1 MKKIKFLFIAIFIL
15 NSAFLLNAN
24 AEGTYWSNVK
34 NGPTTI
40 EQAKKQFGTRQL
52 DLIEGVWFEEG
63 LGTISIIKRNNQ
75 FQLYLIEA
83 NDAKNSIFNGTWEGT
98 LIESG
103 IRSFNFFNKVW
114 YSNSKGQIVKYGTQG
129 GVIKLNSSNTQFTKI
144 YDQLSDAGVNM
155 NSISRKV
162 WPIGSSRLKDP
173 LAPPPGGYVFEKFD
187 NFDDIIKRKKD
198 QKNPLQYWWVVV
210 LVGLVAFFIYTQ
222 TAKKIPK
229 KKSKKITSA
238 LKKNKKTKS
247 NSFLLKFYR
256 GEETLGISYWIYYSI
271 ISGIL
276 IFLITVMERAKV
288 NDSFVGLY
296 SLLALSYY
304 IFAAIG
310 TWRSANNY
318 TKMKIA
324 AKQTYGWATVTKVL
338 IVLAMI
344 RGVVAFVKAF

>member
-52 DLIEGVWFEEG
+52 DPIEGVWFDEG

-83 NDAKNSIFNGTWEGT
+83 SSTRNSIFNGTWEGT
-98 LIESG
+98 LIKSG

-155 NSISRKV
+155 SSIARKV
-162 WPIGSSRLKDP
+162 WPIR
-173 LAPPPGGYVFEKFD
+173 VFEKFD
-187 NFDDIIKRKKD
+187 NFDDIIKRKAD

-344 RGVVAFVKAF
+344 RSVVAIVKAF

>member
-15 NSAFLLNAN
+15 NSAFVLKAD

-34 NGPTTI
+34 NGPTTF

-52 DLIEGVWFEEG
+52 DPIEGVWFNEG

-83 NDAKNSIFNGTWEGT
+83 SSAIESKFDGTWEGT
-98 LIESG
+98 LIKTNN
-103 IRSFNFFNKVW
+103 RSFNFFNRIW
-114 YSNSKGQIVKYGTQG
+114 YHNSKGQVVKYGTQG
-129 GVIKLNSSNTQFTKI
+129 GIIKLNSSNTQFTKT

-155 NSISRKV
+155 SSIARKV
-162 WPIGSSRLKDP
+162 WPVSSSRKFEDLGPAEPQKKSKD
-173 LAPPPGGYVFEKFD
+173 
-187 NFDDIIKRKKD
+187 
-198 QKNPLQYWWVVV
+198 KNPLQYWWVVV
-210 LVGLVAFFIYTQ
+210 LVGLVTFFIYTQ

-304 IFAAIG
+304 ISAAIG

>member
-15 NSAFLLNAN
+15 NSVFVLNAN

-34 NGPTTI
+34 NGPTTF

-52 DLIEGVWFEEG
+52 DPIEGVWFEEG
-63 LGTISIIKRNNQ
+63 LGTMSIIKRNNQ

-83 NDAKNSIFNGTWEGT
+83 SNAKNSIFNGTWEGT

-114 YSNSKGQIVKYGTQG
+114 YFNSKGQIVKYGTQG

-155 NSISRKV
+155 SSIARKV
-162 WPIGSSRLKDP
+162 WPVSSSRKQVP
-173 LAPPPGGYVFEKFD
+173 S
-187 NFDDIIKRKKD
+187 NFDSFKDLSPAQKKSKD
-198 QKNPLQYWWVVV
+198 KNPLQYWWVVV

-247 NSFLLKFYR
+247 NSLLLKFYR

-304 IFAAIG
+304 IFAVIG
-310 TWRSANNY
+310 TWRSADNY

-344 RGVVAFVKAF
+344 RSVVAFVKAF

>member
-15 NSAFLLNAN
+15 NSAFVLKAN

-52 DLIEGVWFEEG
+52 DPIEGVWFDEG

-83 NDAKNSIFNGTWEGT
+83 SSTRNSIFNGTWEGT
-98 LIESG
+98 LIKSG
-103 IRSFNFFNKVW
+103 IRSFNFFNKIW
-114 YSNSKGQIVKYGTQG
+114 YFNSKGQIVKYGTQG
-129 GVIKLNSSNTQFTKI
+129 GIIKLNPSNTQFTKT

-155 NSISRKV
+155 SSIARKV
-162 WPIGSSRLKDP
+162 WPVSSSRKFEDLGPAETQKKSKD
-173 LAPPPGGYVFEKFD
+173 
-187 NFDDIIKRKKD
+187 
-198 QKNPLQYWWVVV
+198 KNPLQYWWVVV
-210 LVGLVAFFIYTQ
+210 LVGLVTFFIYTQ
-222 TAKKIPK
+222 TSKKIPK

-247 NSFLLKFYR
+247 NFFLLKFYR

-276 IFLITVMERAKV
+276 VFLITVMERAKV

-344 RGVVAFVKAF
+344 RSVVAIVKAF